1 MAMTAADRRR
11 RTLSEDRMT
20 VTSPRRRPAVRGAL
34 VAVLLAGTALGGYA
48 AADRLHAQEQPPTNQ
63 QGAITPTPL
72 AQQLPDFTR
81 LVAQVQPAVVSITV
95 DLQPQATADED
106 GDQQQMPQ
114 IPGMPFPFGTPGHG
128 QGQGRGHAEARGSG
142 FIVEANGTIVTN
154 NHVVEHARSV
164 TVTLNDGTVLKAK
177 VIGRDPDTDIAV
189 LRVDAGHPLPYL
201 QLGNSDD
208 VKVGEWVLAVGN
220 PYGLS
225 GTVTAGIVSARGRDI
240 GDSGLD
246 RNYIQVDAPINRG
259 NSGGPLLT
267 QNGRVIGI
275 NTAILSPT
283 GGSIGIGFAIP
294 SNLVHTIVAQLEN
307 GGHVVRGY
315 LGVTAQSVTPAI
327 AQAMQLSGHSEAPAQ
342 LGALVADVS
351 QDGPAAK
358 AGVQPGDIIQSVNGD
373 AVHSPGDLVTRVT
386 ALKPGEDAH
395 LGVLRNGQTQTVDV
409 TLGTRPSQQ
418 TASAE
423 GSGDSTEGSTP
434 HIGLT
439 LAPLSP
445 QERDQLN
452 LPSGTRG
459 ALIAGVES
467 GSAAEAAGLQQGDVV
482 LGVGEKPVGNPR
494 DAIAAIGHAREGN
507 HSVAL
512 RILRNGHAQF
522 VVVNPDG
529 KNDGNGEG

>member
-1 MAMTAADRRR
+1 MTQ
-11 RTLSEDRMT
+11 
-20 VTSPRRRPAVRGAL
+20 TSPRRPALRGAL

-48 AADRLHAQEQPPTNQ
+48 AGDRLYAQEQPPANQ

-72 AQQLPDFTR
+72 PQLLPDFTR
-81 LVAQVQPAVVSITV
+81 LVAQVQPAVVSITTE
-95 DLQPQATADED
+95 LSPQAASDEEPD

-114 IPGMPFPFGTPGHG
+114 IPGMPFGFQFGTPGHG
-128 QGQGRGHAEARGSG
+128 GQGQGGHHQGHAEARGSG
-142 FIVEANGTIVTN
+142 FIVNADGTIVTN
-154 NHVVEHARSV
+154 NHVVERARSV
-164 TVTLNDGTVLKAK
+164 KVTLNDGTVLTAK
-177 VIGRDPDTDIAV
+177 VVGRDADTDIAV
-189 LRVDAGHPLPYL
+189 LKVDAGHPLPYL

-240 GDSGLD
+240 GDGGID

-294 SNLVHTIVAQLEN
+294 SNLVHTIVAQLEH

-315 LGVTAQSVTPAI
+315 LGVTAQPVTPAI
-327 AQAMQLSGHSEAPAQ
+327 VQAMQLNDHSQPPAK

-351 QDGPAAK
+351 ADGPAAK

-373 AVHSPGDLVTRVT
+373 AVHSPGDLVTCIT
-386 ALKPGEDAH
+386 ALKPGEDAQ
-395 LGVLRNGQTQTVDV
+395 LGVLRNGQTQTIDV
-409 TLGTRPSQQ
+409 KLGTRPSEQ

-423 GSGDSTEGSTP
+423 GSGGSDEGGP
-434 HIGLT
+434 HIGLA
-439 LAPLSP
+439 LAPLTP
-445 QERDQLN
+445 QEREQLN
-452 LPSGTRG
+452 LPSGTHG

-482 LGVGEKPVGNPR
+482 LGVGEKPVSNPR
-494 DAIAAIGHAREGN
+494 DAIAAIGRAREGN
-507 HSVAL
+507 HPVAL
-512 RILRNGHAQF
+512 RILRDGHAEF
-522 VVVNPDG
+522 VVVSPDG
-529 KNDGNGEG
+529 KNENSGEG